1 MNTRLEEAFA
11 KASQLP
17 PDEQE
22 ALAALL
28 LDEIAS
34 ERLWDQAFA
43 QSQDQIAKLAD
54 EALTE
59 FQEGRT
65 VLLDEEHI
73 VISHITDKFRK
84 AFHNLPAPVQRKA
97 RKAFHLWRK
106 TPAIPCYIISRYTGS
121 NRSIPSVSGSAGE
134 QWASKPKI
142 I

>member
-11 KASQLP
+11 QAAQLP

-22 ALAALL
+22 ALAALR

-43 QSQDQIAKLAD
+43 QTQNQIAKLAD

-65 VLLDEEHI
+65 VILDEEQ
-73 VISHITDKFRK
+73 
-84 AFHNLPAPVQRKA
+84 L
-97 RKAFHLWRK
+97 
-106 TPAIPCYIISRYTGS
+106 
-121 NRSIPSVSGSAGE
+121 
-134 QWASKPKI
+134 
-142 I
+142 

>member
-11 KASQLP
+11 QAAQLP

-43 QSQDQIAKLAD
+43 QSQNQIAKLAD
-54 EALTE
+54 EAMTE

-65 VLLDEEHI
+65 VLLDEEQ
-73 VISHITDKFRK
+73 
-84 AFHNLPAPVQRKA
+84 L
-97 RKAFHLWRK
+97 
-106 TPAIPCYIISRYTGS
+106 
-121 NRSIPSVSGSAGE
+121 
-134 QWASKPKI
+134 
-142 I
+142 

>member
-1 MNTRLEEAFA
+1 MNTRLEEASA
-11 KASQLP
+11 QAAQLP

-43 QSQDQIAKLAD
+43 QSQNQIAKLAD

-65 VLLDEEHI
+65 VLLD
-73 VISHITDKFRK
+73 D
-84 AFHNLPAPVQRKA
+84 
-97 RKAFHLWRK
+97 
-106 TPAIPCYIISRYTGS
+106 
-121 NRSIPSVSGSAGE
+121 E
-134 QWASKPKI
+134 QL
-142 I
+142 

>member
-1 MNTRLEEAFA
+1 MNARLEEAFA
-11 KASQLP
+11 QAAQLP

-43 QSQDQIAKLAD
+43 QSQNQIAKLAD

-65 VLLDEEHI
+65 VLLDEEQ
-73 VISHITDKFRK
+73 
-84 AFHNLPAPVQRKA
+84 L
-97 RKAFHLWRK
+97 
-106 TPAIPCYIISRYTGS
+106 
-121 NRSIPSVSGSAGE
+121 
-134 QWASKPKI
+134 
-142 I
+142 

>member
-11 KASQLP
+11 QAAQLP

-43 QSQDQIAKLAD
+43 QSQNQIAQLAD

-65 VLLDEEHI
+65 VPLDEEQ
-73 VISHITDKFRK
+73 
-84 AFHNLPAPVQRKA
+84 L
-97 RKAFHLWRK
+97 
-106 TPAIPCYIISRYTGS
+106 
-121 NRSIPSVSGSAGE
+121 
-134 QWASKPKI
+134 
-142 I
+142 

>member
-1 MNTRLEEAFA
+1 MHTRLEEAFA

-22 ALAALL
+22 ALAALR

-65 VLLDEEHI
+65 VLLDEEQ
-73 VISHITDKFRK
+73 
-84 AFHNLPAPVQRKA
+84 L
-97 RKAFHLWRK
+97 
-106 TPAIPCYIISRYTGS
+106 
-121 NRSIPSVSGSAGE
+121 
-134 QWASKPKI
+134 
-142 I
+142 

>member
-11 KASQLP
+11 QAAQLP

-43 QSQDQIAKLAD
+43 QSQNQIAKLAD

-65 VLLDEEHI
+65 VLIDEE
-73 VISHITDKFRK
+73 
-84 AFHNLPAPVQRKA
+84 
-97 RKAFHLWRK
+97 
-106 TPAIPCYIISRYTGS
+106 
-121 NRSIPSVSGSAGE
+121 
-134 QWASKPKI
+134 
-142 I
+142 

>member
-11 KASQLP
+11 QAAQLP

-34 ERLWDQAFA
+34 ERLWDQALA

-54 EALTE
+54 EALAE

-65 VLLDEEHI
+65 VLLDEEQ
-73 VISHITDKFRK
+73 
-84 AFHNLPAPVQRKA
+84 L
-97 RKAFHLWRK
+97 
-106 TPAIPCYIISRYTGS
+106 
-121 NRSIPSVSGSAGE
+121 
-134 QWASKPKI
+134 
-142 I
+142 

>member
-11 KASQLP
+11 QASQLS

-34 ERLWDQAFA
+34 ERLWDQAFG
-43 QSQDQIAKLAD
+43 QSQNQLGKLAD

-65 VLLDEEHI
+65 VLLDEEQ
-73 VISHITDKFRK
+73 F
-84 AFHNLPAPVQRKA
+84 
-97 RKAFHLWRK
+97 
-106 TPAIPCYIISRYTGS
+106 
-121 NRSIPSVSGSAGE
+121 
-134 QWASKPKI
+134 
-142 I
+142 

>member
-11 KASQLP
+11 QAAQLP

-22 ALAALL
+22 ALAAVL

-43 QSQDQIAKLAD
+43 QSQNQIAKLAD

-65 VLLDEEHI
+65 VLLDEEQ
-73 VISHITDKFRK
+73 
-84 AFHNLPAPVQRKA
+84 L
-97 RKAFHLWRK
+97 
-106 TPAIPCYIISRYTGS
+106 
-121 NRSIPSVSGSAGE
+121 
-134 QWASKPKI
+134 
-142 I
+142 

>member
-1 MNTRLEEAFA
+1 MNTRLEEAFVQ
-11 KASQLP
+11 ASQLP

-43 QSQDQIAKLAD
+43 QSQNQIAGLAD

-65 VLLDEEHI
+65 VLLDEEQ
-73 VISHITDKFRK
+73 
-84 AFHNLPAPVQRKA
+84 L
-97 RKAFHLWRK
+97 
-106 TPAIPCYIISRYTGS
+106 
-121 NRSIPSVSGSAGE
+121 
-134 QWASKPKI
+134 
-142 I
+142 

>member
-11 KASQLP
+11 QAAQLP

-22 ALAALL
+22 ALASLR

-43 QSQDQIAKLAD
+43 QSQNQIAKLAD

-65 VLLDEEHI
+65 VLLDEEQ
-73 VISHITDKFRK
+73 
-84 AFHNLPAPVQRKA
+84 L
-97 RKAFHLWRK
+97 
-106 TPAIPCYIISRYTGS
+106 
-121 NRSIPSVSGSAGE
+121 
-134 QWASKPKI
+134 
-142 I
+142 

>member
-11 KASQLP
+11 QASQLS

-34 ERLWDQAFA
+34 ERLWVQAFA
-43 QSQDQIAKLAD
+43 QSQNQIAKLAD

-65 VLLDEEHI
+65 VLLDEEQ
-73 VISHITDKFRK
+73 
-84 AFHNLPAPVQRKA
+84 L
-97 RKAFHLWRK
+97 
-106 TPAIPCYIISRYTGS
+106 
-121 NRSIPSVSGSAGE
+121 
-134 QWASKPKI
+134 
-142 I
+142 

>member
-11 KASQLP
+11 QAAQLP

-43 QSQDQIAKLAD
+43 QSQNQIAKLAD

-65 VLLDEEHI
+65 VLLDEEQ
-73 VISHITDKFRK
+73 F
-84 AFHNLPAPVQRKA
+84 
-97 RKAFHLWRK
+97 
-106 TPAIPCYIISRYTGS
+106 
-121 NRSIPSVSGSAGE
+121 
-134 QWASKPKI
+134 
-142 I
+142 